1 MPDAAVVDAEA
12 MNVSDQLAEQ
22 SVVSGILVGGA
33 EALWEVL
40 DILAPGDFYWPK
52 HEVIVRAASD
62 LANRNEPVDAIA
74 LSDELERSGM
84 ASKAGGTPYLFE
96 LLSVIPTA
104 VNVGYYAQIVQTRA
118 IRRRLVSAGIRITSM
133 GNSTEG
139 DVYDLVDLAR
149 ADVDKVADTAK
160 VDVHPVGDTIDALID
175 SLNRKPEYVPTP
187 WPALDELVGGF
198 SPGGL
203 YIVGARPGEG
213 KTIVGL
219 QSAASLAH
227 RGVVAFCSLEMSE
240 ADLQMR
246 LLAQYG
252 EIHMQSL
259 RNHTLNAEQM
269 KRLIVAKQ
277 RFVEAPIF
285 IDDHGTTM
293 TQIRSFVRSVARR
306 GTLSAVVVD
315 YLQLI
320 EGGGSATQSRQEA
333 VAEMSRQLK
342 KMARSLNVPVI
353 ALSQLN
359 RGNEARTDRTPQLKD
374 LRESGAIEQDAD
386 VVLLLNYDK
395 KKPAELN
402 VVVAKNR
409 HGEIGSLKL
418 EWQGQFARLRDKSW
432 SPFGSTTLID

>member
-1 MPDAAVVDAEA
+1 MK
-12 MNVSDQLAEQ
+12 VSDQLAEQ

-33 EALWEVL
+33 DALWEVL
-40 DILAPGDFYWPK
+40 DVLGPGDFYWPK
-52 HEVIVRAASD
+52 HEFIVRAALG
-62 LANRNEPVDAIA
+62 LANRNEPVDAITLA
-74 LSDELERSGM
+74 DELERLGD

-104 VNVGYYAQIVQTRA
+104 ANVGYYAQIVQTRA
-118 IRRRLVSAGIRITSM
+118 VRRRLKRAGIQVTQM
-133 GNSTEG
+133 GDAMEG
-139 DVYDLVDLAR
+139 DVFDLVDQAR
-149 ADVDKVADTAK
+149 AAVDSVADTAK

-175 SLNRKPEYVPTP
+175 SLNRKPEYVPSP
-187 WPALDELVGGF
+187 WPALDELIGGF
-198 SPGGL
+198 SPGAL
-203 YIVGARPGEG
+203 YVVGARPGEG

-259 RNHTLNAEQM
+259 RNHALNQEQM

-285 IDDHGTTM
+285 IDDHSTTM
-293 TQIRSFVRSVARR
+293 TQIRSFVRSVSRR
-306 GTLSAVVVD
+306 GKLAAVVVD

-320 EGGGSATQSRQEA
+320 EGGGSAQQNRQEA
-333 VAEMSRQLK
+333 VADMSRQLK
-342 KMARSLNVPVI
+342 KMARFLNVPVI

-395 KKPAELN
+395 RKKDELQ

-418 EWQGQFARLRDKSW
+418 QWQGQFARLQDRSW
-432 SPFGSTTLID
+432 SPFGTTTLDMERAG

>member
-1 MPDAAVVDAEA
+1 VPDVEVAESG
-12 MNVSDQLAEQ
+12 MKISDQLAEQ
-22 SVVSGILVGGA
+22 SVVSGILIGGA

-52 HEVIVRAASD
+52 HEVIVRAAVG
-62 LANRNEPVDAIA
+62 LANRNEPVDAIT
-74 LSDELERSGM
+74 LSDELERLGE

-96 LLSVIPTA
+96 LMSVIPTA
-104 VNVGYYAQIVQTRA
+104 ANVGFYAQIVQTRA
-118 IRRRLVSAGIRITSM
+118 IRRRLKTVGIQVTQMGSAM
-133 GNSTEG
+133 EG
-139 DVYDLVDLAR
+139 DVFDLVDRAR
-149 ADVDKVADTAK
+149 AAVDTVADTAK

-175 SLNRKPEYVPTP
+175 SLNRKPEYVATP
-187 WPALDELVGGF
+187 WPALDELIGGF

-219 QSAASLAH
+219 QSAAQLAH
-227 RGVVAFCSLEMSE
+227 GGVVAFCSLEMSE

-246 LLAQYG
+246 LLSQYG

-259 RNHTLNAEQM
+259 RNHTLNSEQM
-269 KRLIVAKQ
+269 RRLIVAKQ

-293 TQIRSFVRSVARR
+293 TQIRSFVRSVSRR
-306 GTLSAVVVD
+306 GKLAAVVVD

-320 EGGGSATQSRQEA
+320 EGGGSPTQSRQEA

-395 KKPAELN
+395 RKRDELQ

-409 HGEIGSLKL
+409 HGEIGSIKL

-432 SPFGSTTLID
+432 SPFGATTLID